1 MTGAKLRPE
10 VTYQAT
16 PRVRVVESNP
26 EEGEEEAESNT
37 SAGQ

>member
-1 MTGAKLRPE
+1 MRPE

-16 PRVRVVESNP
+16 PRVRMVESNP
-26 EEGEEEAESNT
+26 EEGEEEAEANT